1 VRSAAAPGVFG
12 PETNQDF
19 DPLAVSPLSPYNDG
33 MRPLLLRLL
42 ASSILLAS
50 PAAAAV
56 FEAATLAPALDMA
69 ASAPAFRASVLSQI
83 QVVSSLSAQPTP
95 SLVPILSAAPTPAD
109 PYRAEAARFVGALAA
124 QPAAVAEAAAP
135 LRAAFGDQP
144 IDQLQKAASRIQT
157 KVAAHPELAGQLAG
171 LREGL
176 DLSNP
181 AALQEYASRLNALFD
196 NSRPAAPASE
206 GSAVAV
212 DGPSTHRP
220 LVSLLHHG
228 EKPALSESELEAYV
242 NEHAVVTPRGMKRV
256 NFASGDYKPQ
266 YDAALRRLG
275 ADLVVIKTPSRAEV
289 QALHEEDGY
298 HLKSEYERWVMPV
311 RDVDEHMA
319 ALAKPDRQ
327 RQFRKALATSDG
339 VPTKIGPL
347 TVAQYEQWYKIYEDE
362 VVGKPG
368 GKRNVALDFARK
380 LEEKGQLGEGKE
392 WYGLF
397 FYDKDDPA
405 KMLGGVVMK
414 AAPERGMFIL
424 GYAAYRPELKD
435 ANPMTRVFVES
446 AKLAK
451 QLGYKVLSFGQ
462 DTNFFGYD
470 YSLGLMGSK
479 SGFLLSPYP
488 EDEIVLMKVLD
499 TSKIASVKNGQGK
512 SGGYFFFG
520 IKRDS
525 QVTQRYLASRDAGTP
540 KEAQELLGS
549 DHYFDGQVDASKDVV
564 VGRHFRGDD
573 PNALRVPVGI
583 DVLEAP
589 MAPPN
594 DGN

>member
-1 VRSAAAPGVFG
+1 
-12 PETNQDF
+12 
-19 DPLAVSPLSPYNDG
+19 
-33 MRPLLLRLL
+33 MLRLL
-42 ASSILLAS
+42 ACASLLAS
-50 PAAAAV
+50 PAAAV
-56 FEAATLAPALDMA
+56 VVDSAALMPALTMA
-69 ASAPAFRASVLSQI
+69 GSAPAFRASVTAQI
-83 QVVSSLSAQPTP
+83 QLLSSLSAQPAP
-95 SLVPILSAAPTPAD
+95 SLMPLLTAAPTAAD

-124 QPAAVAEAAAP
+124 QPEAVAATAAP

-144 IDQLQKAASRIQT
+144 IDQLQKASARIQAGA
-157 KVAAHPELAGQLAG
+157 AAHPELLSQLAG
-171 LREGL
+171 LRQGL
-176 DLSNP
+176 DFSNTT
-181 AALQEYASRLNALFD
+181 AVQDYASRLNTLFD
-196 NSRPAAPASE
+196 NSRAAAPAE
-206 GSAVAV
+206 GPAVTV
-212 DGPSTHRP
+212 DGTSTHRP
-220 LVSLLHHG
+220 LVTLSRRG
-228 EKPALSESELEAYV
+228 ESPLMSESELEAYV
-242 NEHAVVTPRGMKRV
+242 NEHTVVTPRGMKRV

-275 ADLVVIKTPSRAEV
+275 VDLIVIKTPSRAEL
-289 QALHEEDGY
+289 AAFHEEDGY
-298 HLKSEYERWVMPV
+298 HLKSEYERWVMPT
-311 RDVDEHMA
+311 RDVDEHVA
-319 ALAKPDRQ
+319 ALAKNDRQ
-327 RQFRKALATSDG
+327 RQFRKALASSDG
-339 VPTKIGPL
+339 VPTKMGPL
-347 TVAQYEQWYKIYEDE
+347 TVADYEQWYKIYEDE

-380 LEEKGQLGEGKE
+380 LEAQGQLGPGKE

-397 FYDKDDPA
+397 FYDKNDPT
-405 KMLGGVVMK
+405 KMVGGVVMK
-414 AAPERGMFIL
+414 ASPERGMFIL

-479 SGFLLSPYP
+479 AGFLLSPYP

-499 TSKIASVKNGQGK
+499 TSKIASVVNGQGK

-525 QVTQRYLASRDAGTP
+525 RVTQRYLASRDAGAP

-549 DHYFDGQVDASKDVV
+549 GHYFDGQVDPSKDVV

-583 DVLEAP
+583 DILEAP